1 MKTDDTDGG
10 AATERPSKAQLKR
23 ETEALRE
30 LAKRLVALQP
40 ARLAKVSLADELRE
54 AVREAQGF
62 ERGALARQL
71 RYLTG
76 LLREVDV
83 ERIAREIEELDQP
96 RRAAA
101 RAFHQVEQWR
111 DALVAGDEALLEEIL
126 VRFPSAERGRLRQ
139 LASAARAEH
148 AQGRPSKSGRQLF
161 RYLAAL
167 LEAA

>member
-1 MKTDDTDGG
+1 MRREDTETG
-10 AATERPSKAQLKR
+10 AAPERPGKAQLKR

-30 LAKRLVALQP
+30 LAQRLVALP
-40 ARLAKVSLADELRE
+40 TARLEKLPLGDELRD

-76 LLREVDV
+76 LLRGADA
-83 ERIAREIEELDQP
+83 ERIARELEELDQP

-101 RAFHQVEQWR
+101 RAFRQVEGWR
-111 DALVAGDEALLEEIL
+111 DALVAGDEALLAEL
-126 VRFPSAERGRLRQ
+126 HARFPSADRARLQR
-139 LASAARAEH
+139 LAAAARAEH
-148 AQGRPSKSGRQLF
+148 AQGGPSKSGRQLF

-167 LEAA
+167 LESL